1 MSAPCTARPALALGI
16 AKTVHQYARRGHDKL
31 EAVRILV
38 SALAVLPWAVAWI
51 AVGARPAL
59 ADSPWPVA
67 IAAGVP
73 AVVVLAWQRRQ
84 WVLFAVAFALAGVA
98 GYAGGRA
105 RQILDLTGDD
115 AAWPTYDLTAEPLPE
130 ALPEHVA
137 IVGFYRAQWRLSE
150 YAVPEGEI
158 PNQSARADA
167 TLVPFVGSRDDVVT
181 HGGPVV
187 VARVPADAIVDG
199 DEPITIRGKVEP
211 LRDELLHTLVQVSS
225 ADARGIMLDT
235 LQRPERRS
243 VWTNLAIAAI
253 VALLAFACLWF
264 AITPDPGEGDRPH

>member
-1 MSAPCTARPALALGI
+1 M
-16 AKTVHQYARRGHDKL
+16 
-31 EAVRILV
+31 RILV
-38 SALAVLPWAVAWI
+38 SASAVLPWAVAWI

-84 WVLFAVAFALAGVA
+84 WVLFVVAFALAAVA

-115 AAWPTYDLTAEPLPE
+115 AAWPTYDLTAQPLPDD
-130 ALPEHVA
+130 LPEHVA
-137 IVGFYRAQWRLSE
+137 IVGFYRTQWRLSE
-150 YAVPEGEI
+150 YAVPEGEL
-158 PNQSARADA
+158 PDQSKRADA
-167 TLVPFVGSRDDVVT
+167 TLVPFFGTRDDVVT

-187 VARVPADAIVDG
+187 VARVAADAITQS
-199 DEPITIRGKVEP
+199 DEPTTIRGKVEP

-225 ADARGIMLDT
+225 PDARGIMLDT
-235 LQRPERRS
+235 LRRPERRN

-253 VALLAFACLWF
+253 VALLAFACLWL
-264 AITPDPGEGDRPH
+264 AITPDPDEGNRPH